1 MSKAVG
7 SSMSSEARV
16 EFTDVVQGMFDELL
30 EWYPPMATFLGIH
43 RYDHLMPDGSRG
55 FIDKVTRRL
64 KHYRRRFEGFD
75 ESDLGKDAMD
85 LRLAKDALDLE
96 LFDMEEWRL
105 WSKFPSGGDDIG
117 EALFPLFTRDFAP
130 AQERMR
136 SISERIRRSSQFL
149 DEMKERL
156 EDPVKIYC
164 EIGLQSARMM
174 PAFLGVIQAEAQKSL
189 GKDDFDSLVAGTERL
204 EEALKDYSSW
214 IEGEMRDAGKEFAIG
229 RERLARRLKLR
240 GVEVDVDEILALGYR
255 YLEEEKRKLKAL
267 AKEISPGK
275 SVEEVN
281 KELKKHHPKNYE
293 EALERY
299 REDILRARRF
309 VVEKDFATIPEK
321 EELRVMET
329 PTFLRHVIPFAAYMS
344 PAKFE
349 EKQLGIYIVTPPS
362 GESLEEHN
370 YYSISNTSIHEGYPG
385 HHLQLSAANRNPSLV
400 RLLARGTEFV
410 EGWAHYCEEAMKD
423 LGFDDTPQHRFV
435 QTVGLVWRAARIVI
449 DVQLSSGEMTFDEA
463 VDFLVEQ
470 TGMERDAAMAE
481 VRRYTFTP
489 GQPLSYLLG
498 KHLIKQLRREAE
510 EKLGDDFS
518 AKRFHDLLLSSGSI
532 PVKYH
537 REILDQAV
545 HMRTPPG

>member
-1 MSKAVG
+1 MSG
-7 SSMSSEARV
+7 EARV
-16 EFTDVVQGMFDELL
+16 EFKDVVQGMFDEIL
-30 EWYPPMATFLGIH
+30 EWDPPIATFLGIH

-55 FIDKVTRRL
+55 FIDKVTRRI
-64 KHYRRRFEGFD
+64 KHYRRRLKGFD
-75 ESDLGKDAMD
+75 ESDLGKDAVD
-85 LRLAKDALDLE
+85 LRLARDALDLQ

-105 WSKFPSGGDDIG
+105 WSKYPSGGDDIG
-117 EALFPLFTRDFAP
+117 GALFPLFTRDFAP

-136 SISERIRRSSQFL
+136 SISERIGRSPQFL
-149 DEMKERL
+149 DELKERL
-156 EDPVKIYC
+156 EDPIKIYC

-174 PAFLGVIQAEAQKSL
+174 PGFLGVILTEAQKHL
-189 GKDDFDSLVAGTERL
+189 GKDEFDSLMSGAERL

-214 IEGEMRDAGKEFAIG
+214 IEGEMKDAGEEFAIG
-229 RERLARRLKLR
+229 RERLTRRLRLR
-240 GVEVDVDEILALGYR
+240 GVEADIDEILALGYR

-267 AKEISPGK
+267 AEEISPGK

-281 KELKKHHPKNYE
+281 SDLKKHHPKSFE

-299 REDILRARRF
+299 RDDIRRTRWF
-309 VVEKDFATIPEK
+309 VMEKDFATIPQK
-321 EELRVMET
+321 EELRVIET
-329 PTFLRHVIPFAAYMS
+329 PTFLRHIIPFAAYMG

-362 GESLEEHN
+362 GESLVEHN

-385 HHLQLSAANRNPSLV
+385 HHLQLSAANQNPSLV

-423 LGFDDTPQHRFV
+423 LGFNDTPRHRFV
-435 QTVGLVWRAARIVI
+435 QAVDLVWRAARIVI
-449 DVQLSSGEMTFDEA
+449 DVQLSSGAMTFDEA

-470 TGMERDAAMAE
+470 TGMERDAAIAE

-498 KHLIKQLRREAE
+498 KHLIKELRREAE

-518 AKRFHDLLLSSGSI
+518 AKWFHDLLLSSGSI

-545 HMRTPPG
+545 HERTPPG